1 MCTVCAWVRFR
12 KGFQG
17 FSPANH
23 RKSGIT
29 EIKKGLFS
37 EFLRSSHVVGVE
49 PKQKMTNYS

>member
-1 MCTVCAWVRFR
+1 MMMEKIHRDY
-12 KGFQG
+12 Q
-17 FSPANH
+17 

-37 EFLRSSHVVGVE
+37 GFLGSSHVVGAEPE